1 MIITLKSKTTI
12 AEIDTKGAF
21 VISLVSSG
29 RKILYPKSELKID
42 QNTTKTR
49 GGMHVCLPNFG
60 RSRDQRLVNHG
71 FGRELEWEIVDK
83 TSKSLELKLAGGNEE
98 YLGLESIIRYE
109 LGEKY
114 LKSSLTLSNVG
125 TKGLPVAPG
134 FHPYF
139 SIAESDQTILLDG
152 QRFKIDKTG
161 DTKFVSSVDKLKI
174 GKFIYDFDVI
184 NLNKFA
190 IWTDGLADYICV
202 EPTENGDAFLQN
214 SATTLDSQEFKQYIF
229 KFSWIY
235 DN

>member
-1 MIITLKSKTTI
+1 MIITLKNQTTI
-12 AEIDTKGAF
+12 TEIDTKGAF
-21 VISLVSSG
+21 VLSLISSG
-29 RKILYPKSELKID
+29 RKILYPKSVLKVD
-42 QNTTKTR
+42 EHSMKTR

-60 RSRDQRLVNHG
+60 PSHNKPMANHG
-71 FGRELEWEIVDK
+71 FGRELEWEVLDK
-83 TSKSLELKLAGGNEE
+83 TAKAVELKLTGGNEE
-98 YLGLESIIRYE
+98 YVGLESVVRYE
-109 LGEKY
+109 LGDNF

-125 TKGLPVAPG
+125 TNGLPVAPG

-139 SIAESDQTILLDG
+139 SIAGSDQTILLDG
-152 QRFKIDKTG
+152 QRFNIDKTG
-161 DTKFVSSVDKLKI
+161 ETKFVSSVDKLKI

-202 EPTENGDAFLQN
+202 EPTENGEAFALS
-214 SATTLDSQEFKQYIF
+214 SATTLDPQEFKQYIY